1 MRDDWFWRVFAV
13 GALLVAL
20 GYVASRFTA
29 APPVYAGGEGGFI
42 LEAAISQTGTTDK
55 VYVLDTTRKCLIL
68 YGSPQ
73 RNDITMLSSRYI
85 GKDTEATVGRSFPGK
100 PRGWSILEM
109 QREAN
114 KPKGT
119 GVRRAR

>member
-1 MRDDWFWRVFAV
+1 MKDDWFWRVCAV

-20 GYVASRFTA
+20 GYVVSRFTA
-29 APPVYAGGEGGFI
+29 APPVYAGGDGGFI
-42 LEAAISQTGTTDK
+42 LEAAITTQGIVDK

-85 GKDTEATVGRSFPGK
+85 DVDCQATVGKSFPGR
-100 PRGWSILEM
+100 PRGWSIVEM
-109 QREAN
+109 KRELD
-114 KPKGT
+114 KPKG
-119 GVRRAR
+119 GARRAR

>member
-20 GYVASRFTA
+20 GYVVSRFTA
-29 APPVYAGGEGGFI
+29 APPVHAGGDGGFI
-42 LEAAISQTGTTDK
+42 LEAAISAQGTVDK
-55 VYVLDTTRKCLIL
+55 VYILDTNKRCLLL

-85 GKDTEATVGRSFPGK
+85 GVDCEATVGMSFPGRA
-100 PRGWSILEM
+100 RGYSILEM
-109 QREAN
+109 QSQRDR
-114 KPKGT
+114 KRVKG
-119 GVRRAR
+119 R